1 MFATPSCRAMS
12 GRFSGALLNF
22 RVEVRAMTLRSA
34 TFANRVRISSCT
46 PSVKNAL
53 SGSRLRFSN
62 GKTAMLLAGISA
74 AAFEAVVAAGEV
86 GGLSGRSDHHQ
97 PTPIIST
104 KHSATAVH
112 RYLRD
117 TRVDSVSG

>member
-1 MFATPSCRAMS
+1 MFATPSSCAMS
-12 GRFSGALLNF
+12 GKFSGVLLNL

-34 TFANRVRISSCT
+34 TFASLVRISSCT

-62 GKTAMLLAGISA
+62 GRTAMLLAGIA
-74 AAFEAVVAAGEV
+74 APAFEAVVATREV
-86 GGLSGRSDHHQ
+86 AVLSVRSDHHQ
-97 PTPIIST
+97 PTPIINT
-104 KHSATAVH
+104 KNSATAAH

-117 TRVDSVSG
+117 GRVDSVSG